1 FLGNAYNEQKPEG
14 NFCSECGTS
23 LSATAKFCPECGTT
37 Q

>member
-1 FLGNAYNEQKPEG
+1 NPNEETVTEG
-14 NFCSECGTS
+14 KFCSECGNK